1 MVSPG
6 SVFSNIQSGVSAT
19 LMGITYPLASQNP
32 SYSFQED
39 KIMSIAGLTSKI
51 VEDHV
56 SNPKESIQRD
66 LAYLSRHGRLA
77 DDPWDTSS
85 DPIDRLRALDWN
97 DLSIGEQVAR
107 SKLVNDLKWATR
119 TSDSELATSV
129 AALLESELEYEK
141 DR

>member
-1 MVSPG
+1 
-6 SVFSNIQSGVSAT
+6 
-19 LMGITYPLASQNP
+19 MGITYPFASQNP

-51 VEDHV
+51 VENHV

-66 LAYLSRHGRLA
+66 LAYLSRHGRLT
-77 DDPWDTSS
+77 DDLWGTTSGS
-85 DPIDRLRALDWN
+85 TDRWLAPHWN
-97 DLSIGEQVAR
+97 HLSIGEQVAR